1 LTPFRARDNVRKG
14 DRADESSAA
23 LTSFSPGE
31 DIDAVRPTYQQRFK
45 SFAERM
51 PALKSVQWSCTEVV
65 VWTWTIER
73 RPDQYGHDR
82 VICQDHHRSQGGRR
96 WYLHDCSQ
104 GNVNLY
110 RRFGRSASLGCEL
123 AFVRSFGELD
133 R

>member
-1 LTPFRARDNVRKG
+1 MTPFRARDNVRKG

-82 VICQDHHRSQGGRR
+82 VICQDEPFIPYGKTITGPKVEGGGIYMTAPR
-96 WYLHDCSQ
+96 
-104 GNVNLY
+104 GM
-110 RRFGRSASLGCEL
+110 
-123 AFVRSFGELD
+123 
-133 R
+133 